1 MTTVEPV
8 RLLQKKKEIIRI
20 SRYYYFQVITYLI
33 SLKKELNLIESLIL
47 IRKKRQSGNIIDL
60 LLKQNTSTTFLNIYY
75 KKKNGVLSRHNEMNC
90 IC

>member
-60 LLKQNTSTTFLNIYY
+60 LLK
-75 KKKNGVLSRHNEMNC
+75 
-90 IC
+90 